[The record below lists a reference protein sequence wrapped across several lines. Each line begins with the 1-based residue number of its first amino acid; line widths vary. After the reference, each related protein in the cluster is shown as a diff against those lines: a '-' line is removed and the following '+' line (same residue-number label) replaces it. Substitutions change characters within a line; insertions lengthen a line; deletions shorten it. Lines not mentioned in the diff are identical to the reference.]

1 MITTLIAKVL
11 LAGRLLFARLNY
23 HSLVKILSHTLSPLI
38 LFIAL
43 LELRLKQFLVVAVC
57 HLVRCLTVY
66 D

>member
-1 MITTLIAKVL
+1 MIATLIAKVL

-43 LELRLKQFLVVAVC
+43 L
-57 HLVRCLTVY
+57 
-66 D
+66 